1 MTTDSYIPGIVIQGP
16 LISKGRVPR
25 SEGIPI
31 PNLKKSDIV
40 EFYCVDQIIEICSK
54 YSEKFPIVIA
64 TWDSEEKALIS
75 RLLAISSNK
84 VKVILLTDTTP
95 YFQALSAIVPGNNKY
110 RQIYSTLKATE
121 ELLVFGCTHV
131 IKLRTD
137 MSLDVGSLWGDFIKI
152 SQTRELS
159 VLVPS
164 FTLSQPAG
172 IPDVYFVCKSNDLIE
187 FFRVLL
193 STNQWF
199 PSIHSD
205 LFYRWLGMKI
215 TTRRS
220 IVYIFGNT
228 KALSGLYLYA
238 WSKFYS
244 PASYSVF
251 KSIVWRGEKYDLSL
265 KRNIIF
271 SDTFLKGFVLNDKS
285 FILQS
290 VHVKIFNKLLT
301 LIKSRFSR

>member
-25 SEGIPI
+25 TESISI

-54 YSEKFPIVIA
+54 YSKKFPIVIA
-64 TWDSEEKALIS
+64 TWDTEEKALIS

-84 VKVILLTDTTP
+84 VKVILLEDTTP
-95 YFQALSAIVPGNNKY
+95 NISALRAIVPGNNKY

-137 MSLDVGSLWGDFIKI
+137 MSLDVDSLWGDFIKI

-159 VLVPS
+159 VLIPYLHL
-164 FTLSQPAG
+164 TMPAQ

-187 FFRVLL
+187 FFRVLI

-220 IVYIFGNT
+220 IAYIFGGT

-251 KSIVWRGEKYDLSL
+251 KSIVWRGEKYDPNE
-265 KRNIIF
+265 KKNRIF